1 MDLASPEQLREY
13 GQLGA
18 AALIGLICI
27 VGLFLS
33 TKQFTRLM
41 DRHHLERVEWKVSM
55 EKLFDTA
62 DKSSR
67 ASTRAV
73 NELHDSL
80 EKNTNALE
88 KVQCIKRFN

>member
-1 MDLASPEQLREY
+1 MDLATPEQLREY

-33 TKQFTRLM
+33 TRQFTRLM
-41 DRHHLERVEWKVSM
+41 DRHQVERIEWKVSM

-73 NELHDSL
+73 NELHESL
-80 EKNTNALE
+80 EKNTSALRRV
-88 KVQCIKRFN
+88 KCIKQYN